1 MTLPLMIFFSL
12 KFPEKKATDDNN
24 TQLAAPGSV
33 HACLDLI
40 PNIHDFNSMISTNDA
55 LIFWLKKVHLRTRRW
70 LSLNMQLHKPNRN
83 GQEGQRS

>member
-1 MTLPLMIFFSL
+1 MTLALMIFFRL
-12 KFPEKKATDDNN
+12 NFPEKLATDDDN

-55 LIFWLKKVHLRTRRW
+55 LIFLAKQSPSK
-70 LSLNMQLHKPNRN
+70 N
-83 GQEGQRS
+83 